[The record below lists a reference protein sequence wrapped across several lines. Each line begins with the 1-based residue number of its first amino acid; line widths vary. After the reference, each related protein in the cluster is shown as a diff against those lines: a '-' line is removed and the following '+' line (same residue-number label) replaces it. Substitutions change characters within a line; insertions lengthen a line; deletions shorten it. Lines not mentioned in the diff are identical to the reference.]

1 MSTEKVPYSPN
12 QNQGS
17 SQPEN
22 SLVIPVFN
30 EEDNLELLTEEIVQ
44 VVELLG
50 KSFEIIFVDDGSTDR
65 SFTILRELA
74 RKYSFIRVI
83 RFRHN
88 CGQTAAFDA
97 GFRASRGKVVVTMD
111 ADLQNDPH
119 DIPRLLDKINEYD
132 LVCGWRHKRN
142 DSWIKRISSRI
153 ANWVRNKLSDEQI
166 VDVGCSL
173 KAFRREA
180 LKCLKLYTGMH
191 RFFPTLVKMEGFKVI
206 EVKVNHRP
214 RKYGETKYAISNR
227 IVRSF
232 IDLLAVRWMKKRQL
246 RYEVEEVI
254 NGSMDLERDRASGPG
269 ALLQ

>member
-1 MSTEKVPYSPN
+1 MSTEKVTYSPK

-30 EEDNLELLTEEIVQ
+30 EEGNLELLTEEIIQ
-44 VVELLG
+44 VFKPLG

-65 SFTILRELA
+65 SFAILRELA
-74 RKYSFIRVI
+74 KKHSFIRVI
-83 RFRHN
+83 RFRNN

-97 GFRASRGKVVVTMD
+97 GFKASRGEVVITMD

-119 DIPRLLDKINEYD
+119 DIPRLLDKIKEYD
-132 LVCGWRHKRN
+132 LVCGWRHERN
-142 DSWIKRISSRI
+142 DPWIRRVSSRI
-153 ANWVRNKLSDEQI
+153 ANRVRNKLSDEQI

-191 RFFPTLVKMEGFKVI
+191 RFFPTLVKMEGFKVV

-214 RKYGETKYAISNR
+214 RKYGEPKYAICNR
-227 IVRSF
+227 IIRSF

-246 RYEVEEVI
+246 RYEVEEVL
-254 NGSMDLERDRASGPG
+254 NGNMDLESDRASGPG